1 MQQSTQLRE
10 CSVYAATTTR
20 TVPRNG
26 IAPAFDDGMFSSND
40 AVAWAALAAI
50 AAYTTTCS
58 FAADL
63 AAVVS
68 PNIFAAA
75 STISGSTI
83 MVVRATLTLF
93 AGDSASTPAGRL
105 SAADVLTVAAA
116 VALAAPSSPRL
127 AVVGPAAAV
136 IPAGGRDLAVARV
149 AGLARSLAVVGLLA
163 AGALLAV
170 APARTA
176 GITDAAP
183 TELRAR

>member
-58 FAADL
+58 FAA
-63 AAVVS
+63 
-68 PNIFAAA
+68 A
-75 STISGSTI
+75 STISDSTI

-163 AGALLAV
+163 AGALPAV